1 MLLKT
6 CTTWTQGREPYLAAR
21 AEITD
26 VGRNET
32 GQEVSAASFQQ
43 LDQKMLSRRE
53 REVLTMIGQ
62 GQSSRQIAE
71 QLHIAV
77 NTVSRHRQNI
87 LQTLKVQNTAVAV
100 EIATRLHLLLH

>member
-1 MLLKT
+1 MLTL
-6 CTTWTQGREPYLAAR
+6 
-21 AEITD
+21 
-26 VGRNET
+26 
-32 GQEVSAASFQQ
+32 
-43 LDQKMLSRRE
+43 
-53 REVLTMIGQ
+53 IGQ

-87 LQTLKVQNTAVAV
+87 LQTIKVQNTAAAV

>member
-21 AEITD
+21 AEIAD

-32 GQEVSAASFQQ
+32 GREVSAASFQQ

-53 REVLTMIGQ
+53 REVLTLIGQ

-71 QLHIAV
+71 KLHIAV

-87 LQTLKVQNTAVAV
+87 LQTLKVQNTAAAV

>member
-6 CTTWTQGREPYLAAR
+6 CTTWTQGREPYLAA
-21 AEITD
+21 
-26 VGRNET
+26 VNNET

-53 REVLTMIGQ
+53 REVLTLIGQ
-62 GQSSRQIAE
+62 EQSSCQIAE

-87 LQTLKVQNTAVAV
+87 LQTLKVQNTAAAV

>member
-26 VGRNET
+26 VG
-32 GQEVSAASFQQ
+32 Q